1 MKATLLIELLC
12 EELPPKSLKMLGEK
26 FGEEILNELIR
37 YQLKLRVPEIEIF
50 ATPRRLAVLVPDVF
64 SQAEDRHEKKKLMPV
79 KVALDVNGQPT
90 PALLKK
96 LETEGIPASE
106 IVKFKKE
113 LDGKTEMFFYDALVK
128 GATLDNCLTEILAAA
143 LKKLPVAKL
152 MRWGNSEVQFV
163 RPVHGLVLLH
173 GTRVVPGSALSLSS
187 GNTTRGHRFMSTGE
201 ITLTDADAY
210 ASMLEQQGRVIV
222 SFEQRRE
229 MIRQQLDAAAGS
241 RTWLQDDAL
250 LDEVTA
256 LVEYPAVYE
265 AGFEAEF
272 LAVPQ
277 ECLILTMKANQ
288 KYFPLMDGTGPNAK
302 LTNRFLVV
310 SNMKVADPAHI
321 ITGNARVVRPRL
333 ADAKFFF
340 EMDKKTPL
348 SARIGKLASV
358 VYHNRLGTQGERVDR
373 LIKLAARIAHRL
385 GADATLAE
393 RAALLAKADLVTDMV
408 GEFPELQGIMG
419 RYYAL
424 ADGETPIV
432 ADAIEAHYRPRFNG
446 DTLPH
451 GAIACAVALADK
463 LDALVGFF
471 GIGQLPTGDKDPFGL
486 RRAALGVLRILLETP
501 LPLSL
506 PELIDDA
513 AAGFAPELLVGDWR
527 VASADFLRERLRHFL
542 REPGRELLKQ
552 VYDEADGIWRNLD
565 PKDARLTNYIDAVLA
580 LEPTRIDQVPARLK
594 AVVAFGALPE
604 STALAA
610 ANKRIVNILKKS
622 AKHTGAPVDPAL
634 LQEAAEKTL
643 FAEVERLAPAIEAQ
657 LAKSD
662 YTAALKTMAGLRSA
676 VDAFFEGV
684 MVNAEDAAIRA
695 NRLALL
701 HRLAALMNCVADI
714 SRLSS

>member
-1 MKATLLIELLC
+1 MKATPMKATLLIELLC
-12 EELPPKSLKMLGEK
+12 EELPPKSLARLGLAFREQMQQALAEA
-26 FGEEILNELIR
+26 GYIDAANAG
-37 YQLKLRVPEIEIF
+37 QWF
-50 ATPRRLAVLVPDVF
+50 ATPRRLALLFPDCLET
-64 SQAEDRHEKKKLMPV
+64 QPDRTIEKKGPAVSAGVGADGTPTKALEGFMRGAGV
-79 KVALDVNGQPT
+79 TFAQLEKV
-90 PALLKK
+90 
-96 LETEGIPASE
+96 S
-106 IVKFKKE
+106 
-113 LDGKTEMFFYDALVK
+113 DGKAEYFVVRLHKSGEPIDTV
-128 GATLDNCLTEILAAA
+128 LAAMVETA

-173 GTRVVPGSALSLSS
+173 GMRVVPGSALSLNSS
-187 GNTTRGHRFMSTGE
+187 NTTRGHRFMSTGE
-201 ITLTDADAY
+201 ITLTDANAY
-210 ASMLEQQGRVIV
+210 APMLEQQGRVIV

-229 MIRQQLDAAAGS
+229 MIRQQLDAAASS

-288 KYFPLMDGTGPNAK
+288 KYFPLMDGAGPDAK
-302 LTNRFLVV
+302 LTNRFLIV
-310 SNMKVADPAHI
+310 SNMQVNDPTHI
-321 ITGNARVVRPRL
+321 IAGNARVVRPRL

-340 EMDKKTPL
+340 ETDKKTPL

-358 VYHNRLGTQGERVDR
+358 VYHNKLGTQGERVDR

-424 ADGETPIV
+424 ADGEPAVV
-432 ADAIEAHYRPRFNG
+432 AGAIEEHYRPRFNG
-446 DTLPH
+446 DVLPQ
-451 GAIACAVALADK
+451 GAVACAVALADK
-463 LDALVGFF
+463 MDALIGFF
-471 GIGQLPTGDKDPFGL
+471 GIGQIPTGDKDPFGL
-486 RRAALGVLRILLETP
+486 RRAALGVLRILMEAP
-501 LPLSL
+501 LPLNL
-506 PELIDDA
+506 ADLIEDA
-513 AAGFAPELLVGDWR
+513 AEGFSPALLTAEYR
-527 VASADFLRERLRHFL
+527 ITSADFFRERLRHLL
-542 REPGRELLKQ
+542 RDAGHEPNA
-552 VYDEADGIWRNLD
+552 V
-565 PKDARLTNYIDAVLA
+565 DAVLA
-580 LEPTRIDQVPARLK
+580 QNPTRMDEVPQRLAAVK
-594 AVVAFGALPE
+594 AFAALPE
-604 STALAA
+604 AAALAA
-610 ANKRIVNILKKS
+610 ANKRIINILKKS
-622 AKHTGAPVDPAL
+622 TEPAGQTVNPAL
-634 LQEAAEKTL
+634 LHEMAEKNL
-643 FAEVERLAPAIEAQ
+643 FAEVQKLTPLIEAQ

-662 YTAALKTMAGLRSA
+662 YTTALKSLADLRPA

-684 MVNAEDAAIRA
+684 MVNADDPAMRT

-701 HRLAALMNCVADI
+701 VQLAKLMNCVADI